1 MQCPEID
8 VLQQGESLAHLQEC
22 EACRLLVDLSM
33 LERPD
38 PNACRP
44 WEGLL
49 SIVDELRDVDAK
61 GLHAHL
67 ANCSACFVTHLVLAE
82 DSDAV
87 STKHSPRQGV
97 AMEDVY
103 QAELAASGARRA
115 AIVGVV
121 VLAAVVLVFLF
132 QKPEGIRSVATTTED
147 DKPVQ
152 RQSASRPTVE
162 PKRPAL
168 LLAPDSRFATLLAQ
182 TKQANQEGRRLAA
195 LGYCS
200 EAIAIDI
207 ESQESRLVCA
217 IASCTV
223 RGDATSRLRE
233 SIESASWQ
241 KAAKA
246 ACEGAPVAKVA
257 KDVVEG
263 DEALA
268 GIFGELMDQSTSASK
283 SMKYDESL
291 VACELALTFKPASQE
306 ARVVCAIA
314 ACSLEDQE
322 RSQVHVGGLED
333 KRYRKMASQICLS
346 KGIVVDED

>member
-8 VLQQGESLAHLQEC
+8 VLHQGESLAHLQEC

-67 ANCSACFVTHLVLAE
+67 ANCSACFVTHLILAE
-82 DSDAV
+82 DSDAI

-132 QKPEGIRSVATTTED
+132 QKPEGIRSVATTAED

-152 RQSASRPTVE
+152 RQSASRPTVAA
-162 PKRPAL
+162 KRPAL

-217 IASCTV
+217 IAACNLS
-223 RGDATSRLRE
+223 GDAASQLRE
-233 SIESASWQ
+233 AIEFPSWQ
-241 KAAKA
+241 EAAKI
-246 ACEGAPVAKVA
+246 ACERAPVA